1 MITSSRASLTASLLR
16 SAPPPKPDAT
26 GWDNRLFVSKG
37 KASAAQFRLPDR
49 NLTADIVPIDGPFR
63 FERSG
68 PASGARRSEARL
80 WVRVAAAM
88 RLRVK
93 MAADARGQSARAFL
107 ADMLDTTLN
116 DTARPLTAPRT
127 GTTGR
132 STKLAFTVDAEQRA
146 SIQQA
151 ASRSNL
157 TIQAFLRSAIE
168 ANLERLLEAEPQLF
182 AQETPPGTIIIF
194 ARSGPAAK
202 RGQGIDPGRRKRVQ
216 QAIARLGLTA
226 FRDLPPSG

>member
-1 MITSSRASLTASLLR
+1 MMTSSRASLTASLLR
-16 SAPPPKPDAT
+16 PAPPPKPDAT
-26 GWDNRLFVSKG
+26 GSDNRLFVSKG
-37 KASAAQFRLPDR
+37 KASAAQFRLPY
-49 NLTADIVPIDGPFR
+49 LTADIAAIDGPFR
-63 FERSG
+63 FERTG

-216 QAIARLGLTA
+216 QATARLGLTA